1 MTVEQFCDVSVKVLK
16 LKIVEE
22 NLRDAEEK
30 WKKSLF
36 HEQLSGQRPGDSAAE
51 HV

>member
-1 MTVEQFCDVSVKVLK
+1 MTVEQFCYVSVNDLK

-36 HEQLSGQRPGDSAAE
+36 HEQLSVQRQGDSAPE